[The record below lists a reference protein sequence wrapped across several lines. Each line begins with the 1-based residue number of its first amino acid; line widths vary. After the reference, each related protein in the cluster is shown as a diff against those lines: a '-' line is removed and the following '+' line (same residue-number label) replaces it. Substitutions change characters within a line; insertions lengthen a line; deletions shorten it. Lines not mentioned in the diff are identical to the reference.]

1 MADIKRFS
9 FDCGKNLSSVPDLFD
24 WKDFKVGD
32 QKDMFSAQDV
42 CTTKG
47 KKKFT
52 INEGKSIA
60 SFCRQ
65 MATWFPDMFCN
76 FYLVKNHKIAE
87 NLVATKS

>member
-32 QKDMFSAQDV
+32 QKDMFPAQDV

-47 KKKFT
+47 KKHIQSMRGNQLPVSAARWLHGSQICFT
-52 INEGKSIA
+52 TFI
-60 SFCRQ
+60 
-65 MATWFPDMFCN
+65 
-76 FYLVKNHKIAE
+76 
-87 NLVATKS
+87 

>member
-47 KKKFT
+47 KKKHLQSMRGNQLPVSAARWLHGSQICFA
-52 INEGKSIA
+52 NSI
-60 SFCRQ
+60 Q
-65 MATWFPDMFCN
+65 
-76 FYLVKNHKIAE
+76 
-87 NLVATKS
+87 